1 MSIFSRIMQTDEAE
15 GMTGMTAM
23 TDQVIATDLLIS
35 IKSEVR
41 NLAAAITET
50 ATPELREVLREQLN
64 TAIKTH
70 DKISKYMV
78 SKGFYHPYDV
88 KEQIQVDLQ
97 AAQTALHSPTS

>member
-1 MSIFSRIMQTDEAE
+1 MSIFSRILHTDAAE
-15 GMTGMTAM
+15 GITGI

-50 ATPELREVLREQLN
+50 ATPELREVLRDQLN

-78 SKGFYHPYDV
+78 SKGFYHPHDL

-97 AAQTALHSPTS
+97 TAQTALHPPTS